1 MSSIGK
7 ILFIFWIVLLVNT
20 VAAEDEKLVFSTWDT
35 FEVDKCA
42 SIWLIKR
49 YISPQAEIRFFK
61 KGEPITEGIEFDT
74 PSAKFRRYHN
84 QSTFETLLEHYKL
97 KEEKLI
103 YLGQII
109 HDIEVNIWEKKIM
122 AETPDLE
129 KTVNAII
136 SSPNKEYKEYIVEQ
150 CYQYFSKYESAKTPV
165 PK

>member
-7 ILFIFWIVLLVNT
+7 ILFIFWIVFLVNT

-49 YISPQAEIRFFK
+49 YIAPQAEIRFFK
-61 KGEPITEGIEFDT
+61 KGDPITEGIEFDT

-103 YLGQII
+103 HLGLII

-122 AETPDLE
+122 AETPELE
-129 KTVNAII
+129 NAVSTIF
-136 SSPNKEYKEYIVEQ
+136 SSPNKENIVEQ
-150 CYQYFSKYESAKTPV
+150 CYQYFSKYESAKLLA